1 MEEENKAGLS
11 GWRLKLN
18 VVLHTRVIHRANFSA
33 SNMGDFCQ
41 EHQQKKKKMKDSL
54 YFWHRYHI
62 RTLLFTYNVTG
73 HINSLRYILDCMD
86 FRYWQWH
93 VLVEVHN
100 FSKSRNKFYTSQ
112 G

>member
-41 EHQQKKKKMKDSL
+41 EHQLEDIMLPRTTTTTKEKKMKDSL
-54 YFWHRYHI
+54 HF
-62 RTLLFTYNVTG
+62 
-73 HINSLRYILDCMD
+73 
-86 FRYWQWH
+86 
-93 VLVEVHN
+93 
-100 FSKSRNKFYTSQ
+100 
-112 G
+112 

>member
-41 EHQQKKKKMKDSL
+41 EQEHQLEDIMLPRTKKD
-54 YFWHRYHI
+54 I
-62 RTLLFTYNVTG
+62 
-73 HINSLRYILDCMD
+73 LRILH
-86 FRYWQWH
+86 F
-93 VLVEVHN
+93 L
-100 FSKSRNKFYTSQ
+100 KFCT
-112 G
+112 

>member
-41 EHQQKKKKMKDSL
+41 EQEHQLEDIMLPRTKTTKEKKNER
-54 YFWHRYHI
+54 F
-62 RTLLFTYNVTG
+62 FTFLT
-73 HINSLRYILDCMD
+73 
-86 FRYWQWH
+86 
-93 VLVEVHN
+93 
-100 FSKSRNKFYTSQ
+100 
-112 G
+112 